1 MASKHDHR
9 KQAAKAKRGST
20 STLHDYAA
28 TDLSVP
34 RPQRIATGPIEAKTP
49 NQERYI
55 KTIKNKDLTFGIGPA
70 GSGKTY
76 IAGALAAQALQSG
89 EAEQIIITRPAVE
102 AGESLGF
109 LPGELDEKYQPFIAA
124 FMGVLNER
132 LGKSQVEYMLKSGK
146 IIASPLAYMRG
157 LTFKDAF
164 VIMDEAQNAT
174 PKQMQLFLTRIGVG
188 AKVVVNGDLDQT
200 DINGPSGLQDAID
213 RVGFIP
219 SVGVVKFGFQD
230 IVRSGLVQEIVQAY
244 AQPIP
249 GR

>member
-1 MASKHDHR
+1 MASKHDTR

-20 STLHDYAA
+20 STLHDHAQYD
-28 TDLSVP
+28 TTIP
-34 RPQRIATGPIEAKTP
+34 RQRVTVGPLEAKTP

-55 KTIKNKDLTFGIGPA
+55 KAIKNKTLTFGIGPA

-76 IAGALAAQALQSG
+76 ICGALAAQALQSG

-157 LTFKDAF
+157 LTFKDSF

-174 PKQMQLFLTRIGVG
+174 PKQMQLFLTRIGMG

-230 IVRSGLVQEIVQAY
+230 IVRSGLTQEIVQAY
-244 AQPIP
+244 ASPIP
-249 GR
+249 GK